1 MTESRGEKLFYRFN
15 YVFLTLLMIIVLF
28 PVLYVLSASFSSPDA
43 VVSGRVILFPVEPT
57 LDAYKAV
64 FREPTIWLGY
74 ANTLFYTVA
83 GTLVS
88 MVLTICGAYSLSKR
102 RLKGRKAINLMISF
116 TLVFNAGIIP
126 IYMNFRSLDLLD
138 TRSAIIFGFAIST
151 FNVII
156 LRTFFQSVPE
166 ELEEAARIDGA
177 SEATILLQ
185 IMLPLSKAAL
195 ATVTLF
201 YAVGRWNGYFWA
213 MVLLRSE
220 DKVPLQVLLNRLVVQ
235 MKPSDSMMV
244 TDSSYLIAETVIYA
258 TIVVAVLPMML
269 FYPFIQKYFVHGVMI
284 GSIKG

>member
-1 MTESRGEKLFYRFN
+1 MQESRGEKLFYRFN
-15 YVFLTLLMIIVLF
+15 YGFLSFLLLIILF
-28 PVLYVLSASFSSPDA
+28 PVLYVLSASISSPDA
-43 VVSGRVILFPVEPT
+43 VVSGKVILFPVDLT

-64 FREPTIWLGY
+64 FREPTIWRGY
-74 ANTLFYTVA
+74 GNTIFYTVI

-88 MVLTICGAYSLSKR
+88 MLLTICGAYSLSKR
-102 RLKGRKAINLMISF
+102 RLRGRTFFNLMISF
-116 TLVFNAGIIP
+116 TLVFNAGMIP
-126 IYMNFRSLDLLD
+126 MYMNFRSLDLLD
-138 TRSAIIFGFAIST
+138 TRTGIIFGFAIST

-177 SEATILLQ
+177 SEATIMTK

-201 YAVGRWNGYFWA
+201 YAVSRWNGYFWA

-220 DKVPLQVLLNRLVVQ
+220 SKVPLQVLLNRLVVQ

-258 TIVVAVLPMML
+258 TIVVAVLPMMM
-269 FYPFIQKYFVHGVMI
+269 FYPFIQKYFVQGVMI

>member
-1 MTESRGEKLFYRFN
+1 MQESRGEKLFFRFN
-15 YVFLTLLMIIVLF
+15 YILLTVLMLIVLF
-28 PVLYVLSASFSSPDA
+28 PILYVLSASVSSPDA
-43 VVSGRVILFPVEPT
+43 VVSGRVLLFPVNPT

-64 FREPTIWLGY
+64 FREPAIWLGY
-74 ANTLFYTVA
+74 ANTIFYTVV
-83 GTLVS
+83 GTAAS
-88 MVLTICGAYSLSKR
+88 MALTICGAYSLSKR
-102 RLKGRKAINLMISF
+102 RLRGRTFFNLMIAF
-116 TLVFNAGIIP
+116 TLVFNSGIIP
-126 IYMNFRSLDLLD
+126 IYMNLRSLHLLD
-138 TRSAIIFGFAIST
+138 SRTAIILGFALST

-166 ELEEAARIDGA
+166 ELEEAAHIDGA
-177 SEATILLQ
+177 SEATIMFR
-185 IMLPLSKAAL
+185 IILPLSKAAL

-201 YAVGRWNGYFWA
+201 YAVSRWNGYFWA

-235 MKPSDSMMV
+235 MKPSDTMMA

-269 FYPFIQKYFVHGVMI
+269 FYPFIQKYFVQGVMI

>member
-1 MTESRGEKLFYRFN
+1 MQESRGEKLFFRFN
-15 YVFLTLLMIIVLF
+15 YILLTVLMLIVLF
-28 PVLYVLSASFSSPDA
+28 PILYVLSASVSSPDA
-43 VVSGRVILFPVEPT
+43 VVSGRVLLFPVNPT

-64 FREPTIWLGY
+64 FREPAIWLGY
-74 ANTLFYTVA
+74 ANTIFYTVV
-83 GTLVS
+83 GTAAS
-88 MVLTICGAYSLSKR
+88 MALTVCGAYSLSKR
-102 RLKGRKAINLMISF
+102 RLRGRTFFNLMIAF
-116 TLVFNAGIIP
+116 TLVFNSGIIP
-126 IYMNFRSLDLLD
+126 IYMNLRSLHLLD
-138 TRSAIIFGFAIST
+138 SRTAIILGFALST

-166 ELEEAARIDGA
+166 ELEEAAHIDGA
-177 SEATILLQ
+177 SEATIMFR
-185 IMLPLSKAAL
+185 IILPLSKAAL

-201 YAVGRWNGYFWA
+201 YAVSRWNGYFWA

-235 MKPSDSMMV
+235 MKPSDTMMA

-269 FYPFIQKYFVHGVMI
+269 FYPFIQKYFVQGVMI